1 VSSTQRGPH
10 RKDSSSIY
18 FGIRKIGKAVM
29 KKAVVGVLYSFDS
42 TKVLMLKRKDKDRTA
57 TGWCFPGGK
66 RDGVED
72 LKQALIREYKEETNL
87 DISPTKLML
96 CADSGKH
103 RIYVYE
109 VVLKG
114 SSPKVIT
121 LSKEHE
127 DSAWAVP
134 SEALDE
140 TLHSDPNWWYRESDC
155 FPLAGP
161 VTKRVLE
168 MIARK

>member
-1 VSSTQRGPH
+1 M
-10 RKDSSSIY
+10 I
-18 FGIRKIGKAVM
+18 KAV
-29 KKAVVGVLYSFDS
+29 AGVLYSFDS
-42 TKVLMLKRKDKDRTA
+42 TKVLMLKRRDDDRTA

-72 LKQALIREYKEETNL
+72 IKQTLIREFKEETNL
-87 DISPTKLML
+87 DISPTKLIL

-114 SSPKVIT
+114 SSPNVVT
-121 LSKEHE
+121 LSKEHVVE
-127 DSAWAVP
+127 AWVTPTWARDNL
-134 SEALDE
+134 S
-140 TLHSDPNWWYRESDC
+140 
-155 FPLAGP
+155 LAGP